1 LVERL
6 AGGLFTSTDIR
17 EVNEHGQH
25 VSIEVTGQISSTD
38 IRVVNE
44 HGQHVSIEVKGGAPR
59 RATASTELP
68 PVSNRA
74 LAARRVAKEPIDAL
88 YDQLTNWLL
97 DDTEQFLM
105 ACASCGRFFLQRTPA
120 STTCSP
126 TCRRQVDPA
135 LKKNNAEY
143 QQRFR
148 RKQIDKDLA
157 RVREAKAQWLER
169 TGNLPRLRTLLGV
182 LGMSRK
188 RWATLQKADREQHGT
203 LHDTA
208 LTKPAWELRQRRRT
222 PSRNPPQTT
231 PTDMAPPISKTEPSV
246 PLLPAPRPRQRRQ
259 DTAPV
264 RIGR

>member
-25 VSIEVTGQISSTD
+25 F
-38 IRVVNE
+38 
-44 HGQHVSIEVKGGAPR
+44 SIEVKGSPPR
-59 RATASTELP
+59 RTTPSTEHP

-88 YDQLTNWLL
+88 YDQLTHWLL
-97 DDTEQFLM
+97 DDTEQFLT
-105 ACASCGRFFLQRTPA
+105 ACALCRRFFLQRAAA

-126 TCRRQVDPA
+126 ACKRQVDPA
-135 LKKNNAEY
+135 LKENNAKY

-148 RKQIDKDLA
+148 QKQIDKDLA

-169 TGNLPRLRTLLGV
+169 TGNLPRLRTLLGA

-208 LTKPAWELRQRRRT
+208 LTKPAGELRQRRRT
-222 PSRNPPQTT
+222 PSRNPEQTA
-231 PTDMAPPISKTEPSV
+231 PTDMAPPIAKTEPSA

-259 DTAPV
+259 TIL
-264 RIGR
+264 RS